1 VNKKRS
7 YTIYSRSAGSE
18 IAQGVEVSEWEKRK
32 DKVLGRVS
40 LRFFISDN
48 SREVVRFVADP
59 MEAYDL
65 YLKINKVAR
74 STGAC
79 REQSLTHKAIKDDS
93 GRKSE
98 MITSVAVEKWMRN
111 GRTGYAISGHRTI
124 QGRSNTFD
132 VSITDVARLLH
143 LGEFMRFLSCSQ
155 CWESILD

>member
-1 VNKKRS
+1 MIKKRK
-7 YTIYSRSAGSE
+7 
-18 IAQGVEVSEWEKRK
+18 EKIE
-32 DKVLGRVS
+32 GRVS

-48 SREVVRFVADP
+48 SREVARFVADP

-79 REQSLTHKAIKDDS
+79 REQSLPHKAMKDDG
-93 GRKSE
+93 GRRTE
-98 MITSVAVEKWMRN
+98 MITSVAVEKWMRD

-124 QGRSNTFD
+124 QGRSNTFN
-132 VSITDVARLLH
+132 VPITDVARLLH

-155 CWESILD
+155 CWEAMPG